1 MRSVFG
7 FRINTLTGIER
18 HMPECLARPALD
30 VDKQRHSNLCQIRPP
45 SVPQITLQSVQVASF
60 VDCNPPLNSLALT
73 IFAKKTLIIDQKNTF
88 VWSKTATAA
97 MQLTRR

>member
-18 HMPECLARPALD
+18 HMPECLVRPALD
-30 VDKQRHSNLCQIRPP
+30 VDKQRHSNICQIRPP

-60 VDCNPPLNSLALT
+60 VDCNPPLNSLAFT
-73 IFAKKTLIIDQKNTF
+73 ILAKKTQIIDQKNYLYGA
-88 VWSKTATAA
+88 K
-97 MQLTRR
+97 LPLLPCN